1 MAGLNPSGTLNIGST
16 NTRYTSIGKNHA
28 IVADH
33 ETDKIYFNG
42 YEVPA
47 PTNTV
52 ATGLNSYTVAYDYVI
67 EDPTKAKFIGVS
79 PADPFTTNTNT
90 DIVNNLGGTGAT
102 ATSTFQFTKPGTYQ
116 FTYTVVLNSIP
127 TTELTV
133 GFYAKSPSTTF
144 DSITGAYLPAETD
157 VSQSLIKFESG
168 GSDKVK
174 VKKFNIYVKDDA
186 TLEIFIK
193 GGSIGDKIMMAST
206 LTIKEI

>member
-1 MAGLNPSGTLNIGST
+1 MAGLNPSGTLNIGSA

-33 ETDKIYFNG
+33 VTDKIYFNG

-52 ATGLNSYTVAYDYVI
+52 ATGLNSYEVAYDYVI
-67 EDPTKAKFIGVS
+67 EDPTKAKIIGVS
-79 PADPFTTNTNT
+79 PEASATDPNT
-90 DIVNNLGGTGAT
+90 DIKNEVGGTGAL

-133 GFYAKSPSTTF
+133 GFNTKSANTTF
-144 DSITGAYLPAETD
+144 DSITGAYLPAVTD

-174 VKKFNIYVKDDA
+174 VKKFNIYVKDNA
-186 TLEIFIK
+186 TLETFIK
-193 GGSIGDKIMMAST
+193 GGIIGDKIMMAST